1 MIKENLRVGRGRGGG
16 RPSGYKRILFH
27 TYKGSHVEEGFRV
40 PWKNSNGS
48 WRVGIWK
55 GYRFHLKPNRRTF
68 WWLMLSKN
76 RADYPW
82 RLWLTGGGSSRV
94 QATWPWR
101 SLSILCSI
109 ISWFPPSMPKAIL
122 SLSIHSCP
130 EKPTQVPSPS
140 HSRPFPNHLSHF
152 WIRHLLLVPFIWE
165 ISMYSF
171 VALFQLNGYV
181 FLVYQLVFMGFIS
194 AIRQQLL
201 EGNTL
206 ILYLQ
211 NKSWDLHVA
220 NAQPVG
226 LLPRLLSAY
235 PVKIQVS
242 G

>member
-1 MIKENLRVGRGRGGG
+1 MT
-16 RPSGYKRILFH
+16 H
-27 TYKGSHVEEGFRV
+27 
-40 PWKNSNGS
+40 
-48 WRVGIWK
+48 
-55 GYRFHLKPNRRTF
+55 
-68 WWLMLSKN
+68 WWC
-76 RADYPW
+76 
-82 RLWLTGGGSSRV
+82 SSRV

-165 ISMYSF
+165 ISVYSF
-171 VALFQLNGYV
+171 GTLFQLNSYV

-194 AIRQQLL
+194 AIKTTASGRQCSH
-201 EGNTL
+201 L
-206 ILYLQ
+206 IFTEQVLSLARS
-211 NKSWDLHVA
+211 KCPAS
-220 NAQPVG
+220 

>member
-1 MIKENLRVGRGRGGG
+1 MT
-16 RPSGYKRILFH
+16 H
-27 TYKGSHVEEGFRV
+27 
-40 PWKNSNGS
+40 
-48 WRVGIWK
+48 
-55 GYRFHLKPNRRTF
+55 
-68 WWLMLSKN
+68 WWC
-76 RADYPW
+76 
-82 RLWLTGGGSSRV
+82 SSRV

-130 EKPTQVPSPS
+130 EKPTPVPSPS
-140 HSRPFPNHLSHF
+140 HSRPFPTHLSHF

-165 ISMYSF
+165 TSMYSF

-211 NKSWDLHVA
+211 NKSWALHVA

-235 PVKIQVS
+235 PVKIRSQDKFLVCIQTRKLVGS
-242 G
+242 FKCLILIISFPNYTQLYFSFIELNISSN